1 MVHRVEALELTSE
14 VERLAFEVELTSDV
28 HVELA
33 SEVELA

>member
-14 VERLAFEVELTSDV
+14 VELAFGVELTSDV